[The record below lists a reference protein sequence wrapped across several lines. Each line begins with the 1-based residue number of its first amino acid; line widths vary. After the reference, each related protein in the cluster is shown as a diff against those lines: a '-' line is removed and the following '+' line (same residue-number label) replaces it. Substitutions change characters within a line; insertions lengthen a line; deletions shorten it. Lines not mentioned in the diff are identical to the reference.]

1 MVGFSTPVF
10 RSGFQLEQVLSRTTI
25 HMCKAVCV
33 KRVKQQE
40 SDYTKLIITFLE
52 VAIKRLFSSSSF
64 FDVTQH
70 QKW

>member
-10 RSGFQLEQVLSRTTI
+10 RPAFQLEQVLTRTII

-40 SDYTKLIITFLE
+40 SDNTELIITVLE
-52 VAIKRLFSSSSF
+52 VTIKTMFSSSSF
-64 FDVTQH
+64 FDVTQY
-70 QKW
+70 KK